1 MKKISGTVLKEK
13 GIANTFW
20 VEAFYIVICLLNRCA
35 TKATIPN
42 QDQAVVEEWK
52 PKPRIPTDTFTS
64 WNEDPFQHEVSFLRH

>member
-1 MKKISGTVLKEK
+1 MKKISRTVLKEK

-42 QDQAVVEEWK
+42 QDQAVVEE
-52 PKPRIPTDTFTS
+52 
-64 WNEDPFQHEVSFLRH
+64 